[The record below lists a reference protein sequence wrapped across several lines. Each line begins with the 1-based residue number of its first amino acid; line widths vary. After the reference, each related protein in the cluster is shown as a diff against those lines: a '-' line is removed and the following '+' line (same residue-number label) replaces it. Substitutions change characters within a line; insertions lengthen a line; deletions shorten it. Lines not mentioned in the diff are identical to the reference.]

1 VVSRIPLRAASILNA
16 WHRARSLLIHGSL
29 APDTLL
35 PVLAGIY
42 GRLLHRGGKPPG
54 DRVPLR
60 ELVARLRRSRRGYSR
75 AQVAFDLARLRCE
88 RRLHHGIWRI
98 DIGIATGLDAA
109 DPKRVVWIEDQWG
122 SGHYYLY
129 FRMLPQR
136 GSNERADPAA
146 GAQDS

>member
-1 VVSRIPLRAASILNA
+1 IGTVVDPLRFRRQLLDAASKRGIVTRLVSAQPEQWRMGPLTLHIDHRRTCAELRYARAPVVSRIPLRAASILNA

-60 ELVARLRRSRRGYSR
+60 ELVARLRRSRRGY
-75 AQVAFDLARLRCE
+75 
-88 RRLHHGIWRI
+88 
-98 DIGIATGLDAA
+98 
-109 DPKRVVWIEDQWG
+109 
-122 SGHYYLY
+122 
-129 FRMLPQR
+129 
-136 GSNERADPAA
+136 
-146 GAQDS
+146 